1 MISFKRYIREWVY
14 MDPGS
19 KRIMVVQNKEGK
31 PAEYKSEEEAEKK
44 AKEIKDFFEKV
55 YDHFFDNDK
64 KIFESSFE
72 KPKI

>member
-14 MDPGS
+14 MDSGS

-44 AKEIKDFFEKV
+44 ARW
-55 YDHFFDNDK
+55 
-64 KIFESSFE
+64 
-72 KPKI
+72 